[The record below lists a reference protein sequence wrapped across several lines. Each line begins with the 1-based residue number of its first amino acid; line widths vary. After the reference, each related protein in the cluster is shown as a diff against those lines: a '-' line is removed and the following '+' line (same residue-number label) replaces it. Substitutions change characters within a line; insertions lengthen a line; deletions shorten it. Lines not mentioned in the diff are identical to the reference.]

1 MDDLTPLMSRLPE
14 PAPPA
19 ALMATVMARIER
31 ETAQYSPGAEASAP
45 ARHGRDR
52 PAWLWTLVG
61 AAVVLGVSAAGWL
74 ETGALPGVT
83 LARTGFA
90 KPLAMPGVGPASMIL
105 GAGLLLYLVGLL
117 APLRSGSGTRS
128 L

>member
-19 ALMATVMARIER
+19 TLMATVMARIER
-31 ETAQYSPGAEASAP
+31 EAAQYSPGAEASAP
-45 ARHGRDR
+45 ARQRRDR

-83 LARTGFA
+83 LARTGFGR
-90 KPLAMPGVGPASMIL
+90 PLAMPGAGPASMIL

-117 APLRSGSGTRS
+117 APLRSWRR
-128 L
+128 